1 MDAGVEKIIDLQC
14 RHALGLPNR
23 HPVVFHGAIRCPSVT
38 PLSLCKVPVVVGGAW
53 WLENWIVDASK
64 EFFFAV
70 NFNELSFIGLFVDRF
85 VIISDVMICCLG
97 IC

>member
-1 MDAGVEKIIDLQC
+1 MQACPWAPESPPRGFPRCDSLPISDAVELIE
-14 RHALGLPNR
+14 
-23 HPVVFHGAIRCPSVT
+23 
-38 PLSLCKVPVVVGGAW
+38 VPVVVGGAW

>member
-1 MDAGVEKIIDLQC
+1 MA
-14 RHALGLPNR
+14 
-23 HPVVFHGAIRCPSVT
+23 
-38 PLSLCKVPVVVGGAW
+38 VGGAW